1 VYRGSQRLPEA
12 PRGSQRLGAHTHTH
26 THVCLLPNS
35 VFTAALCAM
44 ASCSESLYRG
54 PSIPRRDPRKSP
66 QASPVAG
73 RWARNLDSVVFRTEA
88 PRSSQRLPEAPRG
101 PSQAGGSHTHLH
113 TNLHLNQKSGKKLP
127 GPAQTFF
134 SCTIMANLPTCII
147 SRDPSWILRMHRF
160 RHFRLFFC
168 FLGPAVLCQNSVP
181 KFVEVE
187 ISVCMCS
194 PWVLPHTTV
203 ACCCDVQYFL

>member
-1 VYRGSQRLPEA
+1 MYRGSQRLPKAPRGSQRLPEA
-12 PRGSQRLGAHTHTH
+12 GGSHTHL
-26 THVCLLPNS
+26 CLPPNS
-35 VFTAALCAM
+35 VFTAARCAM
-44 ASCSESLYRG
+44 ASCSESLHRR

-73 RWARNLDSVVFRTEA
+73 RWACNLDSVIFCTEA

-113 TNLHLNQKSGKKLP
+113 THLHLNQKSGKKLP

-147 SRDPSWILRMHRF
+147 SRDPSWILRMHGF
-160 RHFRLFFC
+160 WHFRFFLFF
-168 FLGPAVLCQNSVP
+168 GPAVLCQNSVP

-194 PWVLPHTTV
+194 PWVLPHTTF
-203 ACCCDVQYFL
+203 ACWCDVQYFL